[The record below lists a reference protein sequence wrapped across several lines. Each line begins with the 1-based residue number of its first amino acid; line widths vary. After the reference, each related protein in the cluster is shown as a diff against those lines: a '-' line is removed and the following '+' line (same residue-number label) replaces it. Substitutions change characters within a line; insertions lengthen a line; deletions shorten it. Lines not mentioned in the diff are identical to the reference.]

1 MSHYYPHSD
10 MECSI
15 QCEINEMINHYHG
28 EQVDIEYGFE
38 HCNPFKTATWQTT
51 LINTEKYV
59 IIQLK
64 IFGYNNIIGAFKIIQ
79 NHIMKEEI
87 NSIFLRHYVSAQ

>member
-38 HCNPFKTATWQTT
+38 HCNPFKTAT
-51 LINTEKYV
+51 
-59 IIQLK
+59 
-64 IFGYNNIIGAFKIIQ
+64 
-79 NHIMKEEI
+79 
-87 NSIFLRHYVSAQ
+87 